1 MPLDPFFA
9 ERLRVHRR
17 YLIQRNVDAV
27 RARIAGWLG
36 VFGGAGAAE
45 ATGTAMVRVSGTA
58 RAARRSGGRAAV
70 GASSPAA
77 DTHGGADSGE
87 SRAAAPATSER
98 PVSTPQQDRARARA
112 RARAKHRRAALA
124 WDRTE
129 LATVGTAGPDL
140 RIVDHQVPVA
150 GHPPVRVRLY
160 YPHAAGSDPLPAWL
174 TFFGGAFRQGGID
187 YPTTDAACRRRAA
200 EAGVVMVAVDY
211 ALAPEHRFP
220 TQVEQA
226 YAALLWLHDNAA
238 SLGVDRE
245 RLGVAGTSAGGCIAA
260 ALTLANR
267 NRAGLPI
274 RLQLLEVPVTD
285 LTGGHIDLAAT
296 RALGIPSFLAM
307 RELRSIAGTYLPR
320 RADGHSELASPMRAA
335 SHAGLPEAVIL
346 TAEYDPLRRDGAEY
360 AARLRAD
367 GVAATAVR
375 YQGVSHDAAI
385 YTGALPAAR
394 EWHRQVI
401 GVLSRLHD
409 A

>member
-1 MPLDPFFA
+1 MPLDPFFS

-17 YLIQRNVDAV
+17 YLIRQNVNAI
-27 RARIAGWLG
+27 RARLAGWLS
-36 VFGGAGAAE
+36 VFGGGGTAD
-45 ATGTAMVRVSGTA
+45 ATGTAVVRGGGEVGAAASGAAGSGATGSGAAGSGTA
-58 RAARRSGGRAAV
+58 SSGTPGPAGSGGGRAAASE
-70 GASSPAA
+70 GA
-77 DTHGGADSGE
+77 
-87 SRAAAPATSER
+87 RSEAQR
-98 PVSTPQQDRARARA
+98 RA

-129 LATVGTAGPDL
+129 LATVGTVGPKL
-140 RIVDHQVPVA
+140 RTVDHEVPVPGYPA
-150 GHPPVRVRLY
+150 VRVRLY
-160 YPHAAGSDPLPAWL
+160 YPDAADAGALPAWL

-200 EAGVVMVAVDY
+200 EAGVIMVAVDY

-226 YAALLWLHDNAA
+226 YAALLWVHENSE
-238 SLGVDRE
+238 SLGVDRG

-267 NRAGLPI
+267 DRRGLPI

-285 LTGGHIDLAAT
+285 LTGGHIDLGAT
-296 RALGIPSFLAM
+296 RALGIPSVIAA
-307 RELRSIAGTYLPR
+307 REMRSIAQTYVPR
-320 RADGHSELASPMRAA
+320 KADRRSELASPLRAA
-335 SHAGLPEAVIL
+335 SHANLPEAVIL

-360 AARLRAD
+360 AARLRAA

-375 YQGVSHDAAI
+375 YLGVTHDAVV

-401 GVLSRLHD
+401 AVLSRLHD
-409 A
+409 D